1 MELSALVPSLKL
13 MTLLKGYPFIGSLE
27 VIVAIDP
34 QSVFR
39 ESINGRLN
47 FEMPCTF

>member
-13 MTLLKGYPFIGSLE
+13 MTLQKGYPFIGSLE
-27 VIVAIDP
+27 LTVAIDP
-34 QSVFR
+34 QSVCR
-39 ESINGRLN
+39 ERIKGRLN